1 MFYQPFTNKKDILRT
16 QFHRCSWPLIMGWTL
31 KYGLIE
37 EIWLPCNKKYTRR
50 NMTKWKTN
58 VISNLYPGI
67 KGLINNMYIVP
78 VFFCLDNEW
87 MVVVLNIYIT
97 CFWQIQ
103 QKIHFLSKEFWTEL
117 SSLFPVVAL

>member
-1 MFYQPFTNKKDILRT
+1 
-16 QFHRCSWPLIMGWTL
+16 MGWTL

-103 QKIHFLSKEFWTEL
+103 QKIHLLSKEFWTEF

>member
-103 QKIHFLSKEFWTEL
+103 QKNISYQKSSEL
-117 SSLFPVVAL
+117 SSHHYSLL

>member
-37 EIWLPCNKKYTRR
+37 EIWLTCNKKYTRR

-87 MVVVLNIYIT
+87 MVVVLNIYI
-97 CFWQIQ
+97 
-103 QKIHFLSKEFWTEL
+103 
-117 SSLFPVVAL
+117 